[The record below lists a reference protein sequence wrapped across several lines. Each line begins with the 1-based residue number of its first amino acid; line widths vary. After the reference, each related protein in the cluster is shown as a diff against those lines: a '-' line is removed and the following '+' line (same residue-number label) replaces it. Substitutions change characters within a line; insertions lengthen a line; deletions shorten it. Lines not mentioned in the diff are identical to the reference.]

1 MITHSLTGQSGSQM
15 INEQWPL
22 TFDLWGRTLSARAT
36 GWAVSPGWADLD
48 TSSSLCHRPRRS
60 CSFRYPI
67 TTLPTKVLPY
77 TSLPSFFEPF
87 VLQHIFNGKF
97 LSITN
102 CTYQT
107 ITATLC
113 APLRCFNGALWVGS
127 KYRLVFWFTPHYF
140 KKWTNEWLTQWQ
152 KSPVFPCGVHLCAS
166 GISVSFPTA
175 MCVWI
180 ILHCINPVL
189 AVIFFQPRCIKMR
202 TAAKCY
208 PCVVSLYFALDAKQ
222 VNRPTGFF
230 KWRPFRAD
238 QKEEIG
244 AVACVCFCVCFRI
257 IKLFKMSR
265 DSCVKSWVYLMNVL
279 KSRLK
284 AVLVVQF
291 MTFIVAVC

>member
-1 MITHSLTGQSGSQM
+1 MSNDLWH
-15 INEQWPL
+15 L
-22 TFDLWGRTLSARAT
+22 TFEVALSRHGQRGGQFHLGGQTLTLHLHFAIGHVGPVLSDIQSQHCQPKFCPIPVCLPFLNLLSFNIFLI
-36 GWAVSPGWADLD
+36 GN
-48 TSSSLCHRPRRS
+48 SS
-60 CSFRYPI
+60 
-67 TTLPTKVLPY
+67 
-77 TSLPSFFEPF
+77 
-87 VLQHIFNGKF
+87 VLQTAHIRLLQPPYVHRWDVLMEPSGLGQN
-97 LSITN
+97 
-102 CTYQT
+102 
-107 ITATLC
+107 TAL
-113 APLRCFNGALWVGS
+113 F
-127 KYRLVFWFTPHYF
+127 FWFTPHYL

-208 PCVVSLYFALDAKQ
+208 PCVVSLYFALDAKR

-238 QKEEIG
+238 QKVEIG